1 MAGAVRTYYGVERV
15 SVPGPNGTRLPGTV
29 SGVAGG
35 RVVVA
40 LDEPSEKYPVGWTDV
55 DEDLNPLG
63 ESVII
68 PGSIAQVLESDLEFF
83 IDGRDAAA
91 PSFSPEQLAYLKRT
105 YGEAVQEMAEA
116 EASALADPQ
125 AAPQPR
131 QTRVQDEDFA
141 EDEATPEELAAQA
154 AAAAR
159 AQGGGLSKEQV
170 KNARVP
176 SGE

>member
-15 SVPGPNGTRLPGTV
+15 SVPGPNGTRLAGTV

-40 LDEPSEKYPVGWTDV
+40 LDEPSEKYPIGYTDV

-83 IDGRDAAA
+83 IDGKDAEA

-116 EASALADPQ
+116 EASAQ
-125 AAPQPR
+125 VAAQPP

-141 EDEATPEELAAQA
+141 EDEASPEELAAQA
-154 AAAAR
+154 AAAAK
-159 AQGGGLSKEQV
+159 AKGGGLSKEQV